1 MIFYIA
7 DMHFGHENV
16 LRFDDR
22 PFSEIGQMDE
32 TLVQNW
38 NARVTDDDTVY
49 VLGDAFW
56 KNEENSVKILP
67 QLNGHKHLIQGNHD
81 RVKGK
86 LRLYWESIA
95 QYAEINDENRLVIL
109 SHYPMLFYKS
119 QHHGAAMLYGHVHN
133 SREWQLVEKWKR
145 EQWALGIPCRLIN
158 VGCMLDYMHYTPRTL
173 TELLA
178 AESMPDMDLFARIE
192 ESAAQFESAKTQVYE
207 LCKQAVDKVLAG
219 QLTDE
224 AQIDRLLDRVID
236 FGDDA
241 RFRELSKQLCRHI
254 YYHYPKLIGGFPS
267 MFRALFEEKE
277 T

>member
-7 DMHFGHENV
+7 DTHFGHTNV
-16 LRFDDR
+16 LRFDNR
-22 PFSEIGQMDE
+22 PFQETAQMDDA
-32 TLVQNW
+32 LIQNW
-38 NARVTDDDTVY
+38 NERVTADDTVY

-56 KNEENSVKILP
+56 KNEENSVNILQ
-67 QLNGHKHLIQGNHD
+67 QLKGHKHLIQGNHD

-86 LRLYWESIA
+86 LRFYWESIT
-95 QYAEINDENRLVIL
+95 QYAEVNDENRLVIL
-109 SHYPMLFYKS
+109 SHYPMLFYKK
-119 QHHGAAMLYGHVHN
+119 QHHGATMLYGHVHN

-178 AESMPDMDLFARIE
+178 AEEMPDMDLSARIE
-192 ESAAQFESAKTQVYE
+192 ESAAQYESAKTQVYE
-207 LCKQAVDKVLAG
+207 LCKQAVDEVLSG

-241 RFRELSKQLCRHI
+241 RFRELSKQLCRYI

>member
-32 TLVQNW
+32 TLIQNW
-38 NARVTDDDTVY
+38 NARVADDDTVY

-56 KNEENSVKILP
+56 KNEESSVKILQ

-173 TELLA
+173 TELLT
-178 AESMPDMDLFARIE
+178 AEAMPDMDLLARIE
-192 ESAAQFESAKTQVYE
+192 ESAAQYESAKTRVYE
-207 LCKQAVDKVLAG
+207 LCK
-219 QLTDE
+219 
-224 AQIDRLLDRVID
+224 RL
-236 FGDDA
+236 
-241 RFRELSKQLCRHI
+241 
-254 YYHYPKLIGGFPS
+254 
-267 MFRALFEEKE
+267 
-277 T
+277 

>member
-32 TLVQNW
+32 TLIQNW
-38 NARVTDDDTVY
+38 NARVADDDTVY

-56 KNEENSVKILP
+56 KNEESSVKILQ

-173 TELLA
+173 TELLT
-178 AESMPDMDLFARIE
+178 AEAMPDMDLSARIE
-192 ESAAQFESAKTQVYE
+192 EIAAQCESAKAQVYE
-207 LCKQAVDKVLAG
+207 LCKQAVDEVLTG

-224 AQIDRLLDRVID
+224 AQIDRLLDRVIE

-254 YYHYPKLIGGFPS
+254 YHHYPKLIGSFPS